1 MHAVLMRVDVFSCHV
16 SFGKI
21 RREEHILV
29 RTFYTVR
36 VETHT
41 GREMMV
47 DGRLSYGGI
56 YSCAKTEYNP
66 VIPEIPPEWYFPLID
81 LVKTT
86 TKVNTVAKTA
96 VFYGMNT
103 TGSGIFCCI
112 FHSKFVRRFYVWPEK
127 FHSATKSYETHTSS
141 TKHIVPS

>member
-41 GREMMV
+41 GRD
-47 DGRLSYGGI
+47 DGGWQ
-56 YSCAKTEYNP
+56 
-66 VIPEIPPEWYFPLID
+66 VIIRWNLQLRKNRIQ
-81 LVKTT
+81 
-86 TKVNTVAKTA
+86 
-96 VFYGMNT
+96 
-103 TGSGIFCCI
+103 S
-112 FHSKFVRRFYVWPEK
+112 R
-127 FHSATKSYETHTSS
+127 
-141 TKHIVPS
+141 

>member
-29 RTFYTVR
+29 RTFYTER

-47 DGRLSYGGI
+47 DDRLSYGGI
-56 YSCAKTEYNP
+56 YGCAKTENNP
-66 VIPEIPPEWYFPLID
+66 VIRNTIKEVKPFCQGVI
-81 LVKTT
+81 LV
-86 TKVNTVAKTA
+86 
-96 VFYGMNT
+96 
-103 TGSGIFCCI
+103 
-112 FHSKFVRRFYVWPEK
+112 
-127 FHSATKSYETHTSS
+127 
-141 TKHIVPS
+141 

>member
-1 MHAVLMRVDVFSCHV
+1 MYYDITTIPCKNLFWWLAIGVLAYC
-16 SFGKI
+16 
-21 RREEHILV
+21 
-29 RTFYTVR
+29 T
-36 VETHT
+36 
-41 GREMMV
+41 
-47 DGRLSYGGI
+47 
-56 YSCAKTEYNP
+56 

-112 FHSKFVRRFYVWPEK
+112 FHSKLVRRFYGWPAK

-141 TKHIVPS
+141 TEQIAPS

>member
-29 RTFYTVR
+29 RTFYTER

-47 DGRLSYGGI
+47 DDRLSYGGI
-56 YSCAKTEYNP
+56 YGCAKTEYNP
-66 VIPEIPPEWYFPLID
+66 GMYDGGRGAQHLNTRHRD
-81 LVKTT
+81 NADRTT
-86 TKVNTVAKTA
+86 SN
-96 VFYGMNT
+96 
-103 TGSGIFCCI
+103 
-112 FHSKFVRRFYVWPEK
+112 
-127 FHSATKSYETHTSS
+127 SS
-141 TKHIVPS
+141 RYPAPIQ